1 MARCSDGRAVLR
13 PVPAEYRTSSGSG
26 WHHGRVPY
34 EYRAVTIPRHAT
46 REQARDMLAIH
57 AEYGDWELTRHAIY
71 ADGKRRV
78 TVRRRL
84 RAEPLPPMAT

>member
-1 MARCSDGRAVLR
+1 M
-13 PVPAEYRTSSGSG
+13 
-26 WHHGRVPY
+26 PY

-46 REQARDMLAIH
+46 REQTHDMLAIH

-71 ADGKRRV
+71 ADGTRTV

-84 RAEPLPPMAT
+84 RSEPLPPMAT

>member
-1 MARCSDGRAVLR
+1 M
-13 PVPAEYRTSSGSG
+13 T
-26 WHHGRVPY
+26 RVPY

-84 RAEPLPPMAT
+84 RPEPLPPMAT

>member
-1 MARCSDGRAVLR
+1 MRDTGRGWATGSGG
-13 PVPAEYRTSSGSG
+13 VPSCPPIG
-26 WHHGRVPY
+26 WHHVRVPY
-34 EYRAVTIPRHAT
+34 EYRAVTIPRDAT
-46 REQARDMLAIH
+46 REQTRDMLAIH

>member
-1 MARCSDGRAVLR
+1 M
-13 PVPAEYRTSSGSG
+13 
-26 WHHGRVPY
+26 PY
-34 EYRAVTIPRHAT
+34 EYRAVTIPRDAT
-46 REQARDMLAIH
+46 QEQTRDVLAIH

-71 ADGKRRV
+71 PDGKRRV

>member
-1 MARCSDGRAVLR
+1 M
-13 PVPAEYRTSSGSG
+13 ESGSG
-26 WHHGRVPY
+26 WHHGPVPY
-34 EYRAVTIPRHAT
+34 EYRAVSIPAHAS
-46 REQARDMLAIH
+46 RQQAREVLAIH

-71 ADGKRRV
+71 PDGKRSV

>member
-1 MARCSDGRAVLR
+1 MPECRA
-13 PVPAEYRTSSGSG
+13 PSGCR
-26 WHHGRVPY
+26 WHHGRVQY

-84 RAEPLPPMAT
+84 RPEPLPPLAT

>member
-1 MARCSDGRAVLR
+1 MA
-13 PVPAEYRTSSGSG
+13 E
-26 WHHGRVPY
+26 Y
-34 EYRAVTIPRHAT
+34 EYRAVSIPAGADRAKT
-46 REQARDMLAIH
+46 KELLQIH

>member
-1 MARCSDGRAVLR
+1 MRDRSRRSGTRTRAVHR
-13 PVPAEYRTSSGSG
+13 PSIRW
-26 WHHGRVPY
+26 WHDGQVPY
-34 EYRAVTIPRHAT
+34 EYRAVTIPRDAT
-46 REQARDMLAIH
+46 REQTRDMLAIH

-84 RAEPLPPMAT
+84 RPEPLPPMAT